1 MLEKVNKI
9 LSQINL
15 RLEKISHNPKFM
27 DLLLP
32 IIQKKKINLVYD
44 VGANI
49 GQFANE
55 LRKNGY
61 KNNIISFEPVS
72 KVHNKLIENS
82 KNDTNWEVFDRCAI
96 GNRDGDIEINI
107 SNYDLSS
114 SILQMTPK
122 HLEAKKNSEFINREK
137 TKIMRLDT
145 ILKNRNIANEKSM
158 LKIDTQGYEWEVLQG
173 VKENLKK
180 FDVLL
185 VEVSFVKLY
194 EDEKLWNEILKF
206 IESYDFELWL
216 LERGFVDPKTKQI
229 LQADVVFCKK

>member
-1 MLEKVNKI
+1 MLDKINKI

-15 RLEKISHNPKFM
+15 RLEKVSHNPKFM
-27 DLLLP
+27 DLLSP
-32 IIQKKKINLVYD
+32 IIHEKKINLVYD

-49 GQFANE
+49 GQFAND

-61 KNNIISFEPVS
+61 KNSIISFEPVS
-72 KVHNKLIENS
+72 KVHTKLIENS
-82 KNDTNWEVFDRCAI
+82 KNDTNWEIFERCAI
-96 GNRDGDIEINI
+96 GNQDGDIEINI

-114 SILQMTPK
+114 SILQMTHK
-122 HLEAKKNSEFINREK
+122 HLEAKKNSEFINKEK
-137 TKIMRLDT
+137 TKLLKLDT
-145 ILKNRNIANEKSM
+145 ILKNRNITDEKSM

-180 FDVLL
+180 FELLL

-194 EDEKLWNEILKF
+194 ENEKLWNEILKF
-206 IESYDFELWL
+206 IESFDFELWL
-216 LERGFVDPKTKQI
+216 LERGFVDPNTKQI